1 MEGDDL
7 CVFDMIL
14 ALFRRSKLGIL
25 CHILCWMYLHFGS
38 ESWIKKDTRR
48 GAKPMG
54 LMRLCGM
61 VVYNSACAYCII
73 YILLVIAF
81 NCLAFLDI
89 QDTSLPFMLEGR
101 RAKPDAQGVTGRY
114 R

>member
-81 NCLAFLDI
+81 NCLAFWI
-89 QDTSLPFMLEGR
+89 YKILPCPSCSRDGGPSPMP
-101 RAKPDAQGVTGRY
+101 RA
-114 R
+114 